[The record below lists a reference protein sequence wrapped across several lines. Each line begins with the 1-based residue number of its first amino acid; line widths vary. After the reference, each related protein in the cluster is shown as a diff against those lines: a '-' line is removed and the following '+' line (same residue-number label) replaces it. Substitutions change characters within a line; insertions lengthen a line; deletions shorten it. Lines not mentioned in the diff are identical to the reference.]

1 MKIAPAMGASY
12 FELFAQPL
20 IYVSELTGDLAYLK
34 QEEAK
39 EIKRH
44 QPRPGRR

>member
-1 MKIAPAMGASY
+1 MAIAPAMGASY
-12 FELFAQPL
+12 FEVFAQPL
-20 IYVSELTGDLAYLK
+20 IYICELAGDLVYLK